1 MIIKLNDK
9 MKDKITG
16 YSGTVTAKAEYI
28 TGETRYL
35 VESVDCTGR
44 PTEFW
49 YDESR
54 LEKED
59 KE

>member
-1 MIIKLNDK
+1 MISLNIKV
-9 MKDKITG
+9 KDKITG
-16 YSGTVTAKAEYI
+16 YSGTTTARAEYI

-35 VESVDCTGR
+35 VESVDSTGR

-54 LEKED
+54 LVEED
-59 KE
+59 

>member
-1 MIIKLNDK
+1 MRLELNIKA
-9 MKDKITG
+9 KDKVTG
-16 YSGTVTAKAEYI
+16 YSGRITARAEYV

-35 VESVDCTGR
+35 VENVDSTGR

-59 KE
+59 